1 MGDGGSSC
9 RDLCSGRCRRSLEP
23 SALNRGCSGVA
34 GGRTTLSVC
43 RGDVSGVQDEPCSSL
58 VPLSGELMVF
68 VAERL

>member
-9 RDLCSGRCRRSLEP
+9 RDLSSSCRRRSPAP
-23 SALNRGCSGVA
+23 SAFNGGCSGVA

-58 VPLSGELMVF
+58 VPLSGKLMVSSC
-68 VAERL
+68 